1 MENSCN
7 AFNWLWKKSHLTW
20 SADCVIAS
28 ATGATKFAI
37 TDAKLY
43 VPSVALPLRDNA
55 KLLQQLK
62 SGFKRTTNWNK
73 YQSKVSIERQKYY
86 LDYLVDQN
94 ISGSI

>member
-1 MENSCN
+1 MHLINCERN
-7 AFNWLWKKSHLTW
+7 LILTW

-28 ATGATKFAI
+28 ATGPTKFPI

-43 VPSVALPLRDNA
+43 IPSLALPTQDNA

-86 LDYLVDQN
+86 LDYLIDQS
-94 ISGSI
+94 ISESI